1 MWTTIWSASLPCP
14 QHEETAGFIHG
25 ETGTQRLIGYVVDVR
40 DPAHGRCYLDV
51 TEDHLNRHSV
61 LHGGIAMVLLD
72 NASGTTG
79 SLTVDASGTA
89 PFLSISMNTQFV
101 GAGRA
106 GRITATGTVTG
117 GGRSLLFI
125 EAELRHADGTLIAT
139 SSGVY
144 KRVPPEKLTQEER
157 AT

>member
-1 MWTTIWSASLPCP
+1 MPSLQPKE
-14 QHEETAGFIHG
+14 QAGFIRG

-51 TEDHLNRHSV
+51 TDDHLNRHNV
-61 LHGGIAMVLLD
+61 LHGGIAMALLD

-106 GRITATGTVTG
+106 GRITASGTVTG

-125 EAELRHADGTLIAT
+125 AGTSCTTRTGHWWPRPPAAC
-139 SSGVY
+139 Y
-144 KRVPPEKLTQEER
+144 KRVPQEK
-157 AT
+157 A